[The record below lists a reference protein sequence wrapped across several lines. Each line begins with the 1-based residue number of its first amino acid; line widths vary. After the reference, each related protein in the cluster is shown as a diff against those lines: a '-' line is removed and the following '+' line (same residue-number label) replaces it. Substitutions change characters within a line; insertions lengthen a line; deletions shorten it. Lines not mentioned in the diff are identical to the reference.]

1 MSGYATQYK
10 RAPLLELGPTTAKR
24 GPETCHMTQNK
35 ARQGNKIVF
44 LRLPWAQE
52 GGSSNLHAP
61 TTYCFIFNSLL
72 FITNALLPEL
82 GSKYKPRR
90 FLPRDVAPPGSPPNS
105 RPSCRCWSAG

>member
-1 MSGYATQYK
+1 
-10 RAPLLELGPTTAKR
+10 
-24 GPETCHMTQNK
+24 
-35 ARQGNKIVF
+35 
-44 LRLPWAQE
+44 
-52 GGSSNLHAP
+52 
-61 TTYCFIFNSLL
+61 L